1 MSDKKKDIIS
11 KDSGLDP
18 IVYDIL
24 NEAYHEFRQMY
35 GDKHSDHIKKIIE
48 SITDKVEK
56 NILYY
61 FAPIATAH
69 AQNGVRYTE
78 TDQLPAVLKHEMW
91 HIYNNSAS
99 DRKKSLQHIP

>member
-1 MSDKKKDIIS
+1 MIGLNASFDEGQGSFFIGA

-78 TDQLPAVLKHEMW
+78 TITSGIKT
-91 HIYNNSAS
+91 
-99 DRKKSLQHIP
+99 

>member
-35 GDKHSDHIKKIIE
+35 GDKHSDHIKK
-48 SITDKVEK
+48 
-56 NILYY
+56 
-61 FAPIATAH
+61 
-69 AQNGVRYTE
+69 
-78 TDQLPAVLKHEMW
+78 
-91 HIYNNSAS
+91 
-99 DRKKSLQHIP
+99 